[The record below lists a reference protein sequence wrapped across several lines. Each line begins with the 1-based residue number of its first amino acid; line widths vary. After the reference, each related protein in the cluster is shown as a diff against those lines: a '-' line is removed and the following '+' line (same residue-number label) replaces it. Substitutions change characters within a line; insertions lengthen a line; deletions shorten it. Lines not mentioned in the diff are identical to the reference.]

1 MKFRRQNTNIPPPAS
16 LPDGNMSVLS
26 LPWSLGTIV
35 SLFPVIRLLDQMM
48 TRYSFYPYTHAAY
61 MGISGSPE
69 SCEKL
74 YPSCPSTAEE
84 MIDLFNNIHRYY
96 PDGIPFK
103 ENLPWPFNVLL
114 P

>member
-1 MKFRRQNTNIPPPAS
+1 
-16 LPDGNMSVLS
+16 
-26 LPWSLGTIV
+26 
-35 SLFPVIRLLDQMM
+35 M

-61 MGISGSPE
+61 MGLSGSPQ
-69 SCEKL
+69 SCETL